1 MALSISV
8 LIVEKKNCKYM
19 VNIKGIDSHWQISV
33 VQKYK

>member
-19 VNIKGIDSHWQISV
+19 VNIKGIDSH
-33 VQKYK
+33 